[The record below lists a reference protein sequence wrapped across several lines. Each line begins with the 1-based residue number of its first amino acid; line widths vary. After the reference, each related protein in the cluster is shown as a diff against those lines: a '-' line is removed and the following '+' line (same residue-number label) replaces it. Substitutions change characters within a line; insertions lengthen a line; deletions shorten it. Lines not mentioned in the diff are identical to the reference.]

1 MASLLVKIVGA
12 MTPPPFVQPT
22 DYDGWEVKWKF
33 LVFRPG
39 RMWLESVSS

>member
-12 MTPPPFVQPT
+12 MTPSPFVQPT